1 MYSASAER
9 FLATLTAHRATIN
22 EMMSFNMWNE
32 SAIRANELTVYPMMI
47 SKRKN
52 TVSITK
58 RVVILIS
65 FLDNAIAGVVGGGED
80 AVITVLV
87 LKQRI
92 VWLYQRKAALAAKN
106 KETSG
111 SGDVQIERCYVSI
124 LICGCVCV

>member
-1 MYSASAER
+1 M
-9 FLATLTAHRATIN
+9 
-22 EMMSFNMWNE
+22 
-32 SAIRANELTVYPMMI
+32 
-47 SKRKN
+47 
-52 TVSITK
+52 SITK

-111 SGDVQIERCYVSI
+111 SGDVQIERC
-124 LICGCVCV
+124 